1 MTVRANK
8 PAFNVRE
15 KLTELAGRG
24 KNHRAFVLVGVASG
38 KSAASVTAGNT
49 YTISYDDVLQ
59 GDASLWNTTEPG
71 GYAYYFK
78 CPRDGHYKVDADWQ
92 LNQVPA
98 NGGWVFNANIHVGTE
113 TSYGS
118 AYWGTYES
126 HPNTGTNNGYT
137 KAGVHG
143 TIFCTA
149 GQY

>member
-78 CPRDGHYKVDADWQ
+78 CPRHYSS
-92 LNQVPA
+92 
-98 NGGWVFNANIHVGTE
+98 
-113 TSYGS
+113 TSYGFLDHL
-118 AYWGTYES
+118 TDFFFFF
-126 HPNTGTNNGYT
+126 TC
-137 KAGVHG
+137 
-143 TIFCTA
+143 IFVFPTLTSC
-149 GQY
+149 